1 MTKKKKNTSPRA
13 AKREIVPEPEQEVS
27 DANVSFLDRTYGQ
40 RARWFIAIAL
50 VFGCVLIYFQVSG
63 FQFINFDDNV
73 YVYNNQPVLGGLSWE
88 SLKWAFTSF
97 HASNW
102 HPVTWLS
109 HQLDMTLFGLRPG
122 YHHLTNVFLHALN
135 SVLLFFTIRLMT
147 GATWK
152 SGVVAAIFAFHPAHV
167 ESVAWVAERKDVL
180 STMFWLLT
188 TWFYIR
194 YARGEGKRATNCCL
208 VPVFFTLG
216 LMAKPMLVTLPF
228 VFLLMDYWPL
238 ARIIKLDLKTI
249 WSLVGE
255 KLPLFCLAAASSV
268 VTYFVQKTTGAVVA
282 LDFLPVSQRIANAIV
297 AYAKYVLMMFYP
309 ADLGGWY
316 PYKEQGLPGWQV
328 ALAAIVI
335 GAISLAA
342 VLIKDRKRYFFV
354 GWFWFIGTLVPVIGL
369 VQVGRQSHADRY
381 TYIPFIGL
389 SIAIVWLAA
398 AWVEKA
404 RLNKDAVTVVVMAI
418 LVLFGIMSFRQAGYW
433 RNNEKFF
440 TRTLAVTEKNY
451 LFEQNYCE
459 YLSEQDRLDEAEVQ
473 CRNSITNHSNYS
485 NSWLSLGVIE
495 MKRGNYEEARK
506 DFEVASR
513 LRPGD
518 IVTFSNYINALL
530 ALDRLDEAAEKI
542 SLISS
547 SAIPDAEKNPYLTPL
562 YRVLSL
568 KFAGKGETEKAID
581 TIKRSL
587 AIDGGQSDLRAN
599 LGLLLYKAGKKEEAL
614 TELIAALDLNPKQP
628 DLQTAV
634 GRILLEQGKREEAA
648 RYFEAA
654 LASDPNMKA
663 AQEGL
668 EKTRGQK

>member
-13 AKREIVPEPEQEVS
+13 TKREIVPDPEQEVS
-27 DANVSFLDRTYGQ
+27 DDNISFLDRTYGQ

-50 VFGCVLIYFQVSG
+50 VFGCIVIYFQVSG

-88 SLKWAFTSF
+88 NLKWAFTSF

-122 YHHLTNVFLHALN
+122 YHHLTNIFFHAIN

-194 YARGEGKRATNCCL
+194 YARGEEKRATNYCL
-208 VPVFFTLG
+208 VLVFFTLG

-255 KLPLFCLAAASSV
+255 KLPLFCLATASSV

-328 ALAAIVI
+328 ALAGILI
-335 GAISLAA
+335 GVISLAA
-342 VLIKDRKRYFFV
+342 ILIKDRKRYFFV

-495 MKRGNYEEARK
+495 MKRGNYGEARK

-587 AIDGGQSDLRAN
+587 AIDGNQSDLRAN

-614 TELIAALDLNPKQP
+614 TELIAAIDLNPNQP

-634 GRILLEQGKREEAA
+634 GRILLEQGKKEEAA
-648 RYFEAA
+648 KYFEAA
-654 LASDPNMKA
+654 LAADPNMKA

-668 EKTRGQK
+668 EKTRSQK